1 LSILISVVTPT
12 FNRAHLL
19 GRLYA
24 SLCEQTFTG
33 FEWLVV
39 DDGST
44 DDTAAQIERWQH
56 DGRIRIRLV
65 QQANSGKHVALNRA
79 AEHAEGAF
87 CAVIDSDD
95 WYKPEA
101 LERLLFHWNTIP
113 ADQQPRFANIE
124 GLRAYADGTLIG
136 SPFPRDVL
144 DSDTF
149 EVRYCFGVTG
159 DTVGMYR
166 TDVLRAFPFPEDLGR
181 FVPEGLVWTRIAS
194 VCRSRFINEVLGF
207 VEYQPGGLSDRGLS
221 QQVHAA
227 PAWSAFY
234 GELAATPRAL
244 PPRTRLRAS
253 AQHVRYMLHA
263 RSRRPFRPLY
273 QPLWFAA
280 LPIGVGLYLRDR
292 RTLSS
297 H

>member
-1 LSILISVVTPT
+1 MSTVISVVTPT

-24 SLCEQTFTG
+24 SLCEQTFSD

-44 DDTAAQIERWQH
+44 DDTAAQLERWQRE
-56 DGRIRIRLV
+56 GRIALRTLK
-65 QQANSGKHVALNRA
+65 QANSGKHVALNRA
-79 AEHAEGAF
+79 AEHADATF

-101 LERLLFHWNTIP
+101 LERLVHHWNAIP
-113 ADQQPRFANIE
+113 TDQQAHFANVE
-124 GLRAYADGTLIG
+124 GLRAYADGRLIG
-136 SPFPRDVL
+136 SPFPNDVL

-149 EVRYCFGVTG
+149 EVRYCLGVTG

-166 TDVLRAFPFPEDLGR
+166 TDVLRLFPFPENLGR
-181 FVPEGLVWTRIAS
+181 FVPEALVWSRIAS
-194 VCRSRFINEVLGF
+194 VYRSRFINEVLGF
-207 VEYQPGGLSDRGLS
+207 VEYQPGGLSDRGLA

-234 GELAATPRAL
+234 GELAATPRQL
-244 PPRTRLRAS
+244 PSGTRLRAS

-263 RSRRPFRPLY
+263 RSCQPFRPLY
-273 QPLWFAA
+273 RPLWLAGV
-280 LPIGVGLYLRDR
+280 PIGVGLYLRDR
-292 RTLSS
+292 RRLSRR
-297 H
+297 

>member
-1 LSILISVVTPT
+1 LRPVITVVTPT

-24 SLCEQTFTG
+24 SLCEQTFSD

-44 DDTAAQIERWQH
+44 DDTAAQLGRWQQ
-56 DGRIRIRLV
+56 DGRVVVRSI

-79 AEHAEGAF
+79 AERAEGAF

-101 LERLLFHWNTIP
+101 LERLLFHWNAMTVS
-113 ADQQPRFANIE
+113 QPGQFANVE
-124 GLRAYADGTLIG
+124 GLRAYANGTLIG

-166 TDVLRAFPFPEDLGR
+166 TDVLRQFPFPEDLGR
-181 FVPEGLVWTRIAS
+181 FVPEALVWSRIAS
-194 VCRSRFINEVLGF
+194 VYRSRFVNEVLGF
-207 VEYQPGGLSDRGLS
+207 VEYQPGGLSDRGLR

-227 PAWSAFY
+227 PAWAAFY
-234 GELAATPRAL
+234 GELAATPRRL
-244 PPRTRLRAS
+244 PSSTRLRAS
-253 AQHVRYMLHA
+253 AQHVRYMLHG
-263 RSRRPFRPLY
+263 RSRGPFRPLY
-273 QPLWFAA
+273 RPLWFAA
-280 LPIGVGLYLRDR
+280 VPIGIGLYLRDR
-292 RTLSS
+292 RRLAS